1 MQSQGNKKA
10 MKINASSPFSLC
22 SLNGS
27 DGHGTLGGYVIFG
40 RKTEYRGVIET
51 VIVLKQA
58 A

>member
-27 DGHGTLGGYVIFG
+27 DGHGTLTGYVFFG
-40 RKTEYRGVIET
+40 KQPDQRFLSET
-51 VIVLKQA
+51 IGQA
-58 A
+58 QKAA

>member
-1 MQSQGNKKA
+1 
-10 MKINASSPFSLC
+10 MKINVSSPFSLC

-51 VIVLKQA
+51 VFVLKQA